1 VDALV
6 ENYLS
11 MVYIMPLP
19 MKYDEPKCPDR
30 IIKKERPTRNK
41 SSLNNFFNSISQSL
55 DNLKQNTERKGKYTA
70 PDGKAGG
77 KRKTRGKRITGKK
90 TRSNRR

>member
-1 VDALV
+1 M
-6 ENYLS
+6 YLYYRMNTPIIS
-11 MVYIMPLP
+11 NKL
-19 MKYDEPKCPDR
+19 KYPDR

-41 SSLNNFFNSISQSL
+41 PYSLNKFLSTISQSL
-55 DNLKQNTERKGKYTA
+55 GDLKRNTERKDRSNGQ
-70 PDGKAGG
+70 AGG

>member
-1 VDALV
+1 
-6 ENYLS
+6 
-11 MVYIMPLP
+11 
-19 MKYDEPKCPDR
+19 MKSYKLKGPDR

-41 SSLNNFFNSISQSL
+41 SSLNNFSNSILQSL

-70 PDGKAGG
+70 PDEKAGG

-90 TRSNRR
+90 TRSNRC